1 MESIKNTL
9 NSTEVPLEEFLE
21 TLNEEDKK
29 SFKRMMNDSATAL
42 DSFIEEILEDDEF
55 REEEDD
61 GFEC

>member
-29 SFKRMMNDSATAL
+29 SFKRMMNDATTAL
-42 DSFIEEILEDDEF
+42 DSFIEEVLEDEEF
-55 REEEDD
+55 IEEEEDE
-61 GFEC
+61 FEC